1 MSRLANIGV
10 IPGQAKR
17 RIQVLNQPLMVLL
30 AHYISAR
37 IEQRNDHTY
46 GGVRLD
52 GAKREKRLTSS
63 FIADDV
69 LDGVGKT
76 LQISREAKPAMV

>member
-1 MSRLANIGV
+1 M
-10 IPGQAKR
+10 
-17 RIQVLNQPLMVLL
+17 
-30 AHYISAR
+30 
-37 IEQRNDHTY
+37 
-46 GGVRLD
+46 D